1 MVAGSILINATN
13 IYLFINL
20 VEFVTHAIFTNEYF
34 IAHVKIHSQLNE
46 HVFKYSTTILLDSCK
61 FNFSIPIKSKETN
74 FWYQTRASTWKY
86 R

>member
-20 VEFVTHAIFTNEYF
+20 VQFVTHAIFTNEYF
-34 IAHVKIHSQLNE
+34 IVKIHSQLNE

-61 FNFSIPIKSKETN
+61 FNFSIPIKFKETN
-74 FWYQTRASTWKY
+74 F
-86 R
+86 